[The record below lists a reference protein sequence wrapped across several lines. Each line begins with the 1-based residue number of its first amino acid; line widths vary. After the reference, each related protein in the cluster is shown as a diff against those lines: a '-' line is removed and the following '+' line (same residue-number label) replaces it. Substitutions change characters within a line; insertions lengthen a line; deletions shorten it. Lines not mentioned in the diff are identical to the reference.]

1 MFNLDV
7 KMNPVRGGVD
17 KLPKPHPT
25 KKTEERRPVIF
36 IFMATQE
43 KQEPNC
49 QETKKPTGSSLKYIR
64 QKISIFFLLSFSGL
78 RSPKILSIETPPF

>member
-1 MFNLDV
+1 
-7 KMNPVRGGVD
+7 MNPVRGGVD
-17 KLPKPHPT
+17 KLPNPHPT

-49 QETKKPTGSSLKYIR
+49 QETKKPTGSSLNISVKKYQIKFCKET
-64 QKISIFFLLSFSGL
+64 QNSVNCISQF
-78 RSPKILSIETPPF
+78 